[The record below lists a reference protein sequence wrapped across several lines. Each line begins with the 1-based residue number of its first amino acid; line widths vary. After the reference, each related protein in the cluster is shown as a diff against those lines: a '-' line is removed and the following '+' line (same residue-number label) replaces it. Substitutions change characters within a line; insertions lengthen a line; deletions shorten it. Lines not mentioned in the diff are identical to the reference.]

1 LGYDRDVV
9 DRHSP
14 NEREEEPVRDVYAY
28 QIEVEGQ
35 LDESDVNA
43 MSPLQV
49 TVRRRDEVATLL
61 TARTD
66 QAGLIGLL
74 RHLHGRGNV
83 LLSVA
88 REG

>member
-1 LGYDRDVV
+1 MMKDV
-9 DRHSP
+9 HT
-14 NEREEEPVRDVYAY
+14 Y
-28 QIEVEGQ
+28 QIKMEGRV
-35 LDESDVNA
+35 DEDDVNA
-43 MSPLQV
+43 MSPLRV
-49 TVRRRDEVATLL
+49 TVRRRDEAATLL

-74 RHLHGRGNV
+74 RHLHGRGDV

>member
-1 LGYDRDVV
+1 M
-9 DRHSP
+9 
-14 NEREEEPVRDVYAY
+14 RDVYTY
-28 QIEVEGQ
+28 HVEVEGRVHE
-35 LDESDVNA
+35 DDVNA

-49 TVRRRDEVATLL
+49 TVRRRNEVATLL

-74 RHLHGRGNV
+74 RHLHGRGDV

-88 REG
+88 REGGTASLRRKECPE

>member
-1 LGYDRDVV
+1 M
-9 DRHSP
+9 
-14 NEREEEPVRDVYAY
+14 RDVYTY
-28 QIEVEGQ
+28 HIEVEGQ
-35 LDESDVNA
+35 MDEGDVNA

-49 TVRRRDEVATLL
+49 TVRRGDEAVTLV

-74 RHLHGRGNV
+74 RHLHGRGDV